1 MIPMNSHKVIKTEF
15 APAAIGPYSQAV
27 CAGNMVFV
35 SGQLGIDPKT
45 GKLVEGGIESQTQQ
59 ALENVKFILSAE
71 SLDLNNV
78 VQVHVFLADIKD
90 FAAMN
95 EIYAKYFTFPYPSRA
110 AFQVAA
116 LPIGGLVEI
125 MAMAVK

>member
-1 MIPMNSHKVIKTEF
+1 MTSMDSHKVIKTEF
-15 APAAIGPYSQAV
+15 APAAVGPYSQAV

-35 SGQLGIDPKT
+35 SGQLGMDPKT
-45 GKLVEGGIESQTQQ
+45 GLLVDGGIEFQTQQ
-59 ALENVKFILSAE
+59 ALENVKSILSAAALTLE
-71 SLDLNNV
+71 NV
-78 VQVHVFLADIKD
+78 VQVQVFLADIKD

-95 EIYAKYFTFPYPSRA
+95 EIYARYFTLPYPSRA

>member
-1 MIPMNSHKVIKTEF
+1 MNSHKVIKTEF

-59 ALENVKFILSAE
+59 ALENVKFILAAE
-71 SLDLNNV
+71 SLGLKNV
-78 VQVHVFLADIKD
+78 VQVQVFLADIKD
-90 FAAMN
+90 FASMN
-95 EIYAKYFTFPYPSRA
+95 EVYAKYFTFPYPSRA

>member
-1 MIPMNSHKVIKTEF
+1 MSSHKVIKTKF

-45 GKLVEGGIESQTQQ
+45 GQLVEGGIESQTQQ
-59 ALENVKFILSAE
+59 AIENVKSILSAE
-71 SLDLNNV
+71 ALAMKNV
-78 VQVHVFLADIKD
+78 VQVQVFLADIKD

-95 EIYAKYFTFPYPSRA
+95 EIYAKYFTQPYPSRV

-116 LPIGGLVEI
+116 LPKGGLIEI
-125 MAMAVK
+125 MAVAVR